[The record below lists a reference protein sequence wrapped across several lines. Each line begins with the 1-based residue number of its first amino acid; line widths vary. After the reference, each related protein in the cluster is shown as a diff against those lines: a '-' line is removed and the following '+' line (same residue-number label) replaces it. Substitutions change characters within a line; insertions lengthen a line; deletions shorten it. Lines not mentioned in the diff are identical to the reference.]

1 MTVNLEEWL
10 PHWRRAVEEAFGPR
24 IKLLGLQG
32 SYRRGEATED
42 SDIDVVLILDKVET
56 ADLIR
61 YRAVLDGLPYREKIC
76 GFVSGAEE
84 LCHWEPADL
93 FQFRE
98 DTQPLAGDLD
108 SLLPPLCSEDVK
120 RAVWTGACGIYHLCG
135 HQFLHQ
141 NAPERRTAALRSLYK
156 SAVFVMQAIGMD
168 RTGQYCRRREELRQA
183 LTTEEGLL
191 LDIAERLKGRTELTE
206 QEEEA
211 AFSRL
216 LHWSGR
222 LIRAYGA

>member
-1 MTVNLEEWL
+1 MTVNIEEWL
-10 PHWRRAVEEAFGPR
+10 PRWRCAVEVVFGPR
-24 IKLLGLQG
+24 IRLLGLQG

-42 SDIDVVLILDKVET
+42 SDIDVVLILDKVEM

-84 LCHWEPADL
+84 LCHWETADL

-108 SLLPPLCSEDVK
+108 SLLPPLCPEEVK
-120 RAVWTGACGIYHLCG
+120 RAIWTGACGIYHLCG
-135 HQFLHQ
+135 HEFLHQ
-141 NAPERRTAALRSLYK
+141 NEPERRTDALRSLYK
-156 SAVFVMQAIGMD
+156 SAVFVMQALCFERKG
-168 RTGQYCRRREELRQA
+168 RYSRRREELRQT
-183 LTTEEGLL
+183 LTAEEGML
-191 LDIAERLKGRTELTE
+191 LDIAERLKSGLELTGP
-206 QEEEA
+206 EEEA

-216 LHWSGR
+216 LYWSGR
-222 LIRAYGA
+222 LIRSYGA